1 MQTEQF
7 TVQNVKCAGCASNI
21 ENGLKELPG
30 VSDVEVV
37 VEGGTVTV
45 KGDTLD
51 RDQLSAKLTEL
62 GYPEA

>member
-21 ENGLKELPG
+21 ETGLKALPG
-30 VSDVEVV
+30 VSDVEVM

-51 RDQLSAKLTEL
+51 RSQLSAKLTEL